1 MKLLSV
7 LLLPNLAMRDGVGIL
22 ARSLRDG
29 VCILARSLRDG
40 ADILARRLRDG
51 AEIPEWCINSNP
63 QSAGKYTY
71 RCNSVQITLIR
82 MDLLIVK
89 VIRTLHMKVSILI
102 IITKIFKGG
111 VYLKKSG
118 VPVK

>member
-29 VCILARSLRDG
+29 VCILARRLRDG

-82 MDLLIVK
+82 MVPPP
-89 VIRTLHMKVSILI
+89 VWM
-102 IITKIFKGG
+102 ITVWSWALAAGCKISALRSCRG
-111 VYLKKSG
+111 S
-118 VPVK
+118 

>member
-71 RCNSVQITLIR
+71 RCNSVQITLNTR
-82 MDLLIVK
+82 M
-89 VIRTLHMKVSILI
+89 
-102 IITKIFKGG
+102 
-111 VYLKKSG
+111 G
-118 VPVK
+118 VPPPNPSTLLLENSQTLPLFILGSYPNKRYAYS